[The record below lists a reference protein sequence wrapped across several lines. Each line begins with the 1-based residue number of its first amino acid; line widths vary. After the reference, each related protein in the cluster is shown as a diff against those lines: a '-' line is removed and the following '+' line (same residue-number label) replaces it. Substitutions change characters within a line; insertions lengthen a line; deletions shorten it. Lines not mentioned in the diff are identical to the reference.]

1 MGLFDT
7 PRKRMYGHLACFTFA
22 VADVVY
28 IVKCCDL
35 NLSRVFYLGTPLAVE
50 SAASLLGACYE
61 KTMDSL
67 QKGSVSPLEEIAT
80 THIDSSSARKG

>member
-7 PRKRMYGHLACFTFA
+7 HRQRMYGYLACLTFA
-22 VADVVY
+22 VADVVF

-50 SAASLLGACYE
+50 SAASFLGACYE
-61 KTMDSL
+61 NTMDSL

-80 THIDSSSARKG
+80 THNDSYSIKKG